1 MRLRRV
7 SRRGVVVLAAL
18 LAAFGLVLLAVQTQ
32 WQPVHRLDN
41 HVARSLYHYG
51 RRHATAT
58 RFWRDVSRVLHP
70 DVLRVAAAVG
80 AAALW
85 LRGRRT
91 DAIFVVVAMAG
102 QALLETTVKGGVD
115 RARPSFGPP
124 LSTAFGASFPSGHA
138 MTAFVGFGVLVLVV
152 PRSARAWVAAFAA
165 GAVALVSF
173 ARLALAVHY
182 VSDVAGAWLLGSAW
196 LLLAYR
202 LTRGVRVVRRAPGP
216 PPGR

>member
-1 MRLRRV
+1 M
-7 SRRGVVVLAAL
+7 SRRAVVALVVL
-18 LAAFGLVLLAVQTQ
+18 LAAFGLVLLAVETQ
-32 WQPVHRLDN
+32 WHPVHRLDQ
-41 HVARSLYHYG
+41 HVARSLYLYG
-51 RRHATAT
+51 RQHSSYTHS
-58 RFWRDVSRVLHP
+58 WRDVSRVLHP
-70 DVLRVAAAVG
+70 DVLRVVAAAG

-91 DAIFVVVAMAG
+91 DAIFVVLAMAG
-102 QALLETTVKGGVD
+102 QALLESVVKGGVD
-115 RARPSFGPP
+115 RARPSFGPA
-124 LSTAFGASFPSGHA
+124 LSTAAGASFPSGHA
-138 MTAFVGFGVLVLVV
+138 MTAFVGFGVLVLLV
-152 PRSARAWVAAFAA
+152 PRAARVPVAVLAA
-165 GAVALVSF
+165 VSVALVSF